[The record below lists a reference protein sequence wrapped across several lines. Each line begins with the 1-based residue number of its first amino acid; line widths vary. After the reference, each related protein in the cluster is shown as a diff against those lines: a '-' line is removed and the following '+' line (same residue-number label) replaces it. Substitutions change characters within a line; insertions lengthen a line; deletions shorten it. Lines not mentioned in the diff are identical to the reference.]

1 MKQIT
6 IEDNEAYLRQISK
19 EVSFDDSNLVD
30 DIATLKKYCRELSC
44 FAMAAVQLGIPKRMV
59 YLKNTNMELANKIQF
74 GIDDE
79 EWQNYDE
86 QRVLINPVVLNRE
99 GLTLYWEACA
109 SCMNN
114 MGLVKRPYRIEVLY
128 YDLTGEKHVDVFEGF
143 ESTVLSHELDHLDGV
158 LHIDKSL
165 EIKVLPAKERAK
177 FRQTHDYEI
186 ISKDGDYEKLSQE
199 YKRML
204 SK

>member
-6 IEDNEAYLRQISK
+6 IEDDEAYLRQISE
-19 EVSFDDSNLVD
+19 EVSFDDSSLAD
-30 DIATLKKYCRELSC
+30 DIQTLKKYCTELDC
-44 FAMAAVQLGIPKRMV
+44 FAMAAVQLGIPKRMI
-59 YLKNTNMELANKIQF
+59 YLKNTNMEIANHLQF
-74 GIDDE
+74 GIDIE
-79 EWQNYDE
+79 VAKNYDE

-128 YDLTGEKHVDVFEGF
+128 YDPSGEKHVDVFEGF

-186 ISKDGDYEKLSQE
+186 ISKDGDFEKLSQE
-199 YKRML
+199 YKRKL

>member
-6 IEDNEAYLRQISK
+6 IEDDEAYLRQISE
-19 EVSFDDSNLVD
+19 EVSFDDYSLAD
-30 DIATLKKYCRELSC
+30 DIQTLKKYCTELDC
-44 FAMAAVQLGIPKRMV
+44 FAMAAVQLGIPKRMI
-59 YLKNTNMELANKIQF
+59 YLKNTNMEIANHLQF
-74 GIDDE
+74 GIDIE
-79 EWQNYDE
+79 VAKNYDE

-128 YDLTGEKHVDVFEGF
+128 YDPSGEKHVDVFEGF

-186 ISKDGDYEKLSQE
+186 ISKDGDFEKLSQE
-199 YKRML
+199 YKRKL

>member
-1 MKQIT
+1 
-6 IEDNEAYLRQISK
+6 
-19 EVSFDDSNLVD
+19 
-30 DIATLKKYCRELSC
+30 
-44 FAMAAVQLGIPKRMV
+44 
-59 YLKNTNMELANKIQF
+59 MELANKIQF
-74 GIDDE
+74 GIDVE

-86 QRVLINPVVLNRE
+86 QRVLINPVVLKRE
-99 GLTLYWEACA
+99 GLTLYWESCA
-109 SCMNN
+109 SCLDN

-128 YDLTGEKHVDVFEGF
+128 YDPSGEKHVDIFEGF
-143 ESTVLSHELDHLDGV
+143 ESTVLNHELDHLDGI

-186 ISKDGDYEKLSQE
+186 ISKDGDFEKLSQE
-199 YKRML
+199 YKRKL